1 MMLLLAAVAR
11 SEGNPTLGIILCFAA
26 GAFLFFWGFRSYRE
40 YRILADT
47 PIMPIRSI
55 AMGLTHARGKVTGDD
70 RLTSPLTGASCFY
83 YSVKV
88 EKWVH
93 RGKHS
98 GWDTV
103 SSEMDHRPFYLD
115 DGTAKVAVNPQ
126 MAEFDLPPTFRGEI
140 GATSGRNRFVEP
152 ALGVAGP
159 SDQDLR
165 AYLTDRSARARPA
178 QEAAN
183 VPGGSAAAKGMSLGH
198 KLEVVGLSIGGGGL
212 SIGFGGHRYRFTE
225 ECLLTDRDCIVLG
238 TCVEN
243 PSPKDDRDRNL
254 ITKGENEKT
263 LLISSKTE
271 QITEKDLRKKAL
283 VLILAGSFFLIGAAL
298 IALRTAKLL

>member
-1 MMLLLAAVAR
+1 MTLMLAVLVR
-11 SEGNPTLGIILCFAA
+11 SEGSPTLGIILCFAA
-26 GAFLFFWGFRSYRE
+26 GAFLFYQGFRSYRE

-55 AMGLTHARGKVTGDD
+55 AMGLTHARGKATGDD
-70 RLTSPLTGASCFY
+70 RLTSSLTGASCFY

-103 SSEMDHRPFYLD
+103 SSEMEHRPFYLD
-115 DGTAKVAVNPQ
+115 DGMAKVAVNPQ
-126 MAEFDLPPTFRGEI
+126 RAEFDLPPTFCSELGP
-140 GATSGRNRFVEP
+140 TSGSNRFVEP
-152 ALGVAGP
+152 SLGVAGP

-165 AYLTDRSARARPA
+165 AYLTDRSAHARPA

-212 SIGFGGHRYRFTE
+212 SIDFGAHRYRLTE
-225 ECLLTDRDCIVLG
+225 ECLLTERDCIVLG

-243 PSPKDDRDRNL
+243 PSPKDDGDRNL
-254 ITKGENEKT
+254 ITRGENEKT

-283 VLILAGSFFLIGAAL
+283 ILILTGSFFMIVAAL
-298 IALRTAKLL
+298 IALHTAKLL